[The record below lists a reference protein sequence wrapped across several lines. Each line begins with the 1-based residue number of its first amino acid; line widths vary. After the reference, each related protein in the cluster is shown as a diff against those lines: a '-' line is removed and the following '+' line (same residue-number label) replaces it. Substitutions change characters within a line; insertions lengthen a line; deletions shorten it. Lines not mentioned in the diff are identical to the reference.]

1 MRALVAAEV
10 DISERVCKI
19 IDVPWRCRLGCLKVV
34 VHKTYAMRM
43 VNTELR
49 GSFVNL
55 EFVPWASFLALY
67 QQFCE

>member
-1 MRALVAAEV
+1 MCALVATEV
-10 DISERVCKI
+10 DITERVCKI
-19 IDVPWRCRLGCLKVV
+19 IDVPSRRGLSCLKVV
-34 VHKTYAMRM
+34 VHETYAMRM

-49 GSFVNL
+49 GSFADL

>member
-10 DISERVCKI
+10 DITERVCKI
-19 IDVPWRCRLGCLKVV
+19 IDVSSRRRLGCLKIV
-34 VHKTYAMRM
+34 VHKAYAMRM
-43 VNTELR
+43 VNTVLK
-49 GSFVNL
+49 GSFVDS